1 MKIILLLICM
11 CLGCSCV
18 RKNITS
24 DIDIPLNISIS
35 SLGRA
40 GYTLPDGAELG
51 VYVAEDTPEGTYN
64 GQSFQN
70 IRAVVT
76 GGQLLLDKEVM
87 LNSTSANVYVYYP
100 YNATYTNPRKIKVS
114 SKAESTKNFLAGKIE
129 DVNLYNPNVTLVLQ
143 HIYSMVRVKIRNLS
157 GNTRYA
163 KPHAVL
169 LRTNI
174 EEANIDILGD
184 VDLKNCN
191 IVPSTLRVPAIN
203 IPLSGNYEIS
213 SSFPADQNSIDFLLI
228 PMDVKTGEIVIQVTF
243 QSGSTSKMFPVSA
256 GKWDAGEINVY
267 ELTIFQ

>member
-18 RKNITS
+18 RKELTS
-24 DIDIPLNISIS
+24 DIHIPLNVSIS

-40 GYTLPDGAELG
+40 GNTLPDGAELG
-51 VYVAEDTPEGTYN
+51 IFVAEETPEGTYN
-64 GQSFQN
+64 GKSYQN

-76 GGQLLLDKEVM
+76 GGQLKLDEEVM
-87 LNSTSANVYVYYP
+87 LNSTSANIYAYYP
-100 YNATYTNPRKIKVS
+100 YNTTYTNPRKIKVS

-129 DVNLYNPNVTLVLQ
+129 EVNLYNPNVTLVLQ

-169 LRTNI
+169 LRTNV

-213 SSFPADQNSIDFLLI
+213 SSFPADENSIDFLLI
-228 PMDVKTGEIVIQVTF
+228 PMAVKTGEIVIQVTF
-243 QSGSTSKMFPVSA
+243 QSGSTSKTFPVSA

-267 ELTIFQ
+267 ELTITQ